1 MKDIC
6 VSIICN
12 AYNHEKYI
20 KDALEGFIMQKTSF
34 PFEVLIHDDASTD
47 NTANIIHEYEKKY
60 PKIIKPIYQTENQF
74 SKGKGM
80 VGKIQYA
87 RVKGK
92 YIAICEGDDYW
103 IDPYKLQKQYDALEA
118 HPEISICATAA
129 YAIKANTKKTLYK
142 IAPANCKTII
152 RAEDIILGG
161 GGYVA
166 TASLMYRS
174 SINNK
179 IPKYRAYLNLDYTL
193 QIQGSIPNGMI
204 FLNETT
210 VAYRLLSDNSWTKK
224 QKNNVDKQINIINK
238 IINML
243 NILNEDTNSKYND
256 VITKVIL
263 NKEFDK
269 LILTNDYLSIK
280 NERYKKLYNNLST
293 IKKAKIK
300 IKHYFPWLLKIKRY
314 INGRKYKI

>member
-1 MKDIC
+1 MHIQ

-12 AYNHEKYI
+12 TYNHEKYI

-47 NTANIIHEYEKKY
+47 NTANIIREYEKKY
-60 PKIIKPIYQTENQF
+60 PDIVKPIYETENQF
-74 SKGKGM
+74 SKGKGI
-80 VGKIQYA
+80 VSKIQYG
-87 RVKGK
+87 RVQGK

-118 HPEISICATAA
+118 HPEINICATAA
-129 YAIKANTKKTLYK
+129 YAIKANTKKILYK

-152 RAEDIILGG
+152 RTEDIILGG
-161 GGYVA
+161 GGYIA

-224 QKNNVDKQINIINK
+224 QKNNVDRQMNIIAK
-238 IINML
+238 TINML
-243 NILNEDTNSKYND
+243 SILNNDTNSKYND
-256 VITKVIL
+256 VISKVIL
-263 NKEFDK
+263 EKEFNK
-269 LILTNDYLSIK
+269 LIITNNYSLIK
-280 NERYKKLYNNLST
+280 SEKYMDLYNSLSVNEKT
-293 IKKAKIK
+293 KIK

-314 INGRKYKI
+314 LND

>member
-1 MKDIC
+1 MHIQ

-12 AYNHEKYI
+12 TYNHEKYI

-47 NTANIIHEYEKKY
+47 NTANIIREYEKKY
-60 PKIIKPIYQTENQF
+60 PDIVKPIYETENQF
-74 SKGKGM
+74 SKGKGI
-80 VGKIQYA
+80 VSKIQYG
-87 RVKGK
+87 RVQGK

-118 HPEISICATAA
+118 HPEINICATAA
-129 YAIKANTKKTLYK
+129 YAIKANTKKILYK

-152 RAEDIILGG
+152 RTEDIILGG
-161 GGYVA
+161 GGYIA

-224 QKNNVDKQINIINK
+224 QKNNVDRQMNIIAK
-238 IINML
+238 TINML
-243 NILNEDTNSKYND
+243 SILNNDTNSKYND
-256 VITKVIL
+256 VISKVIL
-263 NKEFDK
+263 EKEFNK
-269 LILTNDYLSIK
+269 LIITNNYSLIK
-280 NERYKKLYNNLST
+280 SEKYMDLYNSLSVNEKT
-293 IKKAKIK
+293 KIK

-314 INGRKYKI
+314 LNE

>member
-20 KDALEGFIMQKTSF
+20 KDALDGFIMQKTSF

-47 NTANIIHEYEKKY
+47 NTANIIREYEKKH
-60 PKIIKPIYQTENQF
+60 PDIIKPVYETENQY
-74 SKGKGM
+74 SKGMGL
-80 VGKIQYA
+80 VGKIQIA
-87 RVKGK
+87 RAQGK

-103 IDPYKLQKQYDALEA
+103 IDPLKLQKQYDLLEA
-118 HPEISICATAA
+118 HPEINICATAA
-129 YAIKANTKKTLYK
+129 YAIEANTQKKLYK
-142 IAPANCKTII
+142 IAPVNCKTII
-152 RAEDIILGG
+152 GTEDIILGG

-179 IPKYRAYLNLDYTL
+179 IPKYRAYLKLDYTL

-204 FLNETT
+204 YLNETT
-210 VAYRLLSDNSWTKK
+210 VVYRLLSDNSWTKR
-224 QKNNVDKQINIINK
+224 QKNNIDRQINTITK

-243 NILNEDTNSKYND
+243 NILNRDTNLKYND
-256 VITKVIL
+256 VISNVIL
-263 NKEFDK
+263 EKEFNK
-269 LILTNDYLSIK
+269 LILTNDYSLIK
-280 NERYKKLYNNLST
+280 SEKYRNLYDNLSV
-293 IKKAKIK
+293 KKKTKIK

-314 INGRKYKI
+314 ING